1 VTIKIVERAKI
12 IRTPKALV
20 DRRIAE
26 GLEDIDRGREHG
38 PYSSVAEALAAFK
51 KRARNHATARL
62 PARLA

>member
-1 VTIKIVERAKI
+1 VTIEIVERTKI

-26 GLEDIDRGREHG
+26 GLEDINRGREHG

-51 KRARNHATARL
+51 QRTRNHATARV